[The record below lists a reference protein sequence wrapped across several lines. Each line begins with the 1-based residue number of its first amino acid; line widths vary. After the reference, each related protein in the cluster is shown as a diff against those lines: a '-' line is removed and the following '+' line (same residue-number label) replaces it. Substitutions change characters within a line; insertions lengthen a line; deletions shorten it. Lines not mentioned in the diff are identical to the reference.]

1 MYMTRGSLSTE
12 HSTRRFG
19 SDCPRRIIF
28 AAFHVGSKRN
38 CGGDWHSCVNTGC
51 PFVVAVSERSVR
63 FPLSRSFQL
72 SATCPDTPAL
82 ENVSPV
88 VRFTTFHS
96 PQSHPTD
103 IVSSVRDRIPSP
115 SASRPNTTSTPFDGV
130 ASSSIRTENSFASF
144 RDASN
149 TQLVTTS
156 QSSYSGGGIDG
167 TTSAVARKTVVK
179 VMASTPSISVSTSA
193 EIDPR
198 QRLSGGKKLVG
209 DGDEMTPDEVV
220 TFWRCNDM

>member
-51 PFVVAVSERSVR
+51 PFVVAVIERSVR

-96 PQSHPTD
+96 PQLHPTD
-103 IVSSVRDRIPSP
+103 IVSSVRDRIPSQ

-156 QSSYSGGGIDG
+156 QSSYTGGGMVD
-167 TTSAVARKTVVK
+167 TTSAAARKAVVT
-179 VMASTPSISVSTSA
+179 VMASSPSSSITAKINVQLC
-193 EIDPR
+193 
-198 QRLSGGKKLVG
+198 QRLAG
-209 DGDEMTPDEVV
+209 
-220 TFWRCNDM
+220 

>member
-51 PFVVAVSERSVR
+51 PFVVAVSERGVR
-63 FPLSRSFQL
+63 FLLRRSFQS
-72 SATCPDTPAL
+72 SAVHPKVPAH

-88 VRFTTFHS
+88 TIFVTFHS
-96 PQSHPTD
+96 PQQYPTA
-103 IVSSVRDRIPSP
+103 ISASVRDKRPSP
-115 SASRPNTTSTPFDGV
+115 FASRPNTTSTPLDGV
-130 ASSSIRTENSFASF
+130 ASSSICTANIFASP
-144 RDASN
+144 REASN

-179 VMASTPSISVSTSA
+179 VMASTPSMSITTLANVN
-193 EIDPR
+193 PR
-198 QRLSGGKKLVG
+198 
-209 DGDEMTPDEVV
+209 
-220 TFWRCNDM
+220 